1 MRQPRPCVPFARSP
15 GLRCP
20 RNNAIR
26 RYADALRAQIPSE
39 LPEMPPAAAELLA
52 DIEALLPMPGTAPLA
67 IRQAV
72 ALYPAAQALAGIVA
86 AVDTAL
92 ATYIVPYAR
101 YREMDISALMPLM
114 AGFAQAEAGAE

>member
-1 MRQPRPCVPFARSP
+1 
-15 GLRCP
+15 
-20 RNNAIR
+20 
-26 RYADALRAQIPSE
+26 
-39 LPEMPPAAAELLA
+39 MPAPAAAG
-52 DIEALLPMPGTAPLA
+52 PSGRPWRA
-67 IRQAV
+67 IPR
-72 ALYPAAQALAGIVA
+72 AQALAGIVA

>member
-1 MRQPRPCVPFARSP
+1 VS
-15 GLRCP
+15 L
-20 RNNAIR
+20 
-26 RYADALRAQIPSE
+26 DALRAQIPSDV
-39 LPEMPPAAAELLA
+39 PEMPPAAAELLA
-52 DIEALLPMPGTAPLA
+52 DIEGIFANAGHPLPLV

-72 ALYPAAQALAGIVA
+72 ARFIPRAQALAGIVA